1 MRWIW
6 LLDSRGC
13 LPLRHMCMRHI
24 VSHRR
29 CFSCL
34 RHTSLRN
41 LCTLRRSRLRVPRR
55 RRFSR
60 LRLRQVRV
68 RRRRRDG
75 TTKSA
80 APRMGRC
87 RGSRCRG
94 SGSALFRSFVIEL
107 LSASLVISLLGCLY
121 SLASVQAES
130 SVAAPEKETVAATGA
145 RPLRTIPRG
154 GKRLCDTAKW
164 RSKEDRLPMLSCSL
178 FSRVHTAKRLHFL
191 PRSNQEG
198 AQERPHNEKKA
209 FILCAYG
216 PQPDEALNKFMQLST

>member
-1 MRWIW
+1 MPSSILSHRELMRWIW
-6 LLDSRGC
+6 LLDSRGW
-13 LPLRHMCMRHI
+13 LPLRHMCMRHMAG
-24 VSHRR
+24 HMR

-55 RRFSR
+55 PRFSR

-80 APRMGRC
+80 APRMCRC
-87 RGSRCRG
+87 KG

-130 SVAAPEKETVAATGA
+130 SVAAPEKETVAATST
-145 RPLRTIPRG
+145 RPLR
-154 GKRLCDTAKW
+154 
-164 RSKEDRLPMLSCSL
+164 KEVLWYAAGVRHL
-178 FSRVHTAKRLHFL
+178 
-191 PRSNQEG
+191 Q
-198 AQERPHNEKKA
+198 
-209 FILCAYG
+209 
-216 PQPDEALNKFMQLST
+216 ST

>member
-1 MRWIW
+1 
-6 LLDSRGC
+6 
-13 LPLRHMCMRHI
+13 LPLRQVSMRHMAG
-24 VSHRR
+24 HMR
-29 CFSCL
+29 CLSCL

-87 RGSRCRG
+87 RGS
-94 SGSALFRSFVIEL
+94 GSALFRSFVIEL

-145 RPLRTIPRG
+145 RPLR
-154 GKRLCDTAKW
+154 
-164 RSKEDRLPMLSCSL
+164 KEVFWYAAGVRHL
-178 FSRVHTAKRLHFL
+178 
-191 PRSNQEG
+191 Q
-198 AQERPHNEKKA
+198 
-209 FILCAYG
+209 
-216 PQPDEALNKFMQLST
+216 ST